1 MRPIDLR
8 LYAVADLT
16 AMGGRDPVDT
26 VMAAVRGGATLVQLR
41 DKRGDARATVAL
53 ASRLKA
59 ALPTDVPLLINDRVD
74 VAAVARADGVH
85 LGQEDLS
92 PADARALLGDDA
104 IVGLTV
110 HHPHEATPDARID
123 YVGLGPAF
131 ATASKHP
138 RDAPLGPAGLAR
150 LVAAVRERIGP
161 VPACAIAGIDAA
173 RAPGVV
179 RAGVDGVA
187 VIGALFHRPDVE
199 AAARELRAAVDTAL
213 AERRRL

>member
-1 MRPIDLR
+1 MRPVDLR
-8 LYAVADLT
+8 LYAVADPA
-16 AMGGRDPVDT
+16 AMGGRDPVDA
-26 VMAAVRGGATLVQLR
+26 VLAAVRGGATLVQLR

-59 ALPTDVPLLINDRVD
+59 ALPAEVPLLINDRVD

-92 PADARALLGDDA
+92 PAAARALLGDDA

-110 HHPHEATPDARID
+110 HHAHEATPDARID

-138 RDAPLGPAGLAR
+138 RDAPLGPDGLAR
-150 LVAAVRERIGP
+150 LLGEVRERLGP

-173 RAPGVV
+173 RAGEVV

-199 AAARELRAAVDTAL
+199 AAARALRRAVDAAL
-213 AERRRL
+213 SRRSRP

>member
-1 MRPIDLR
+1 MRPVDLR
-8 LYAVADLT
+8 LYAVADPA
-16 AMGGRDPVDT
+16 AMAGHDPVDA

-53 ASRLKA
+53 ARRLKA
-59 ALPTDVPLLINDRVD
+59 ALPAAVPLLINDRVD
-74 VAAVARADGVH
+74 VAAVAGADGVH

-92 PADARALLGDDA
+92 PAAARALLGDDA

-110 HHPHEATPDARID
+110 HHAHEATADARID

-138 RDAPLGPAGLAR
+138 RDAPLGPEGLAR
-150 LVAAVRERIGP
+150 LLGEVRARLGP
-161 VPACAIAGIDAA
+161 LPACAIAGIDAE
-173 RAPGVV
+173 RAPAVV

-187 VIGALFHRPDVE
+187 VIGALFQAADVE
-199 AAARELRAAVDTAL
+199 AAARTLRRAVDAAL
-213 AERRRL
+213 VERRDQ